1 VFFLFLTPVK
11 MVLGVPPTGIVKEIP
26 TGSPRS
32 ALYVDHLFRMSV
44 YKWGRENVTQL

>member
-26 TGSPRS
+26 TQESQVRF
-32 ALYVDHLFRMSV
+32 VR
-44 YKWGRENVTQL
+44 